1 MREHL
6 PVESDKKYGFEDQSV
21 EETAPA
27 AEILTKE
34 ASKVAAVS
42 SVVQR

>member
-6 PVESDKKYGFEDQSV
+6 PVESDKKYGFEGQSV

-27 AEILTKE
+27 AEILE

-42 SVVQR
+42 SVAQR